1 MAEEEYDFIFKVL
14 LLGNSDVGK
23 SSMLLRF
30 VDSVWNDAFTPTIGV
45 DFKVKTLEINNKR
58 VKMQIWDTAGQ
69 ERFRTVVSTYF
80 RGAHGI
86 LLLYDVK
93 NQKSF
98 FNMKKWL
105 THIKEEAPK
114 KVRIVIAANKIDIE
128 PEKREVSEEEGESF
142 AESFNLKFFECSA
155 KEGINIDEAFQGL
168 IEEINEHYE
177 HYKKIDSQGKKLTDV
192 DNTNS
197 KKKCC

>member
-1 MAEEEYDFIFKVL
+1 MAYQPLDPTYPKDRLNFMVKDSSAKCLILVYDIIRKDSFETLKIYWFTEVRD
-14 LLGNSDVGK
+14 NS
-23 SSMLLRF
+23 
-30 VDSVWNDAFTPTIGV
+30 P
-45 DFKVKTLEINNKR
+45 
-58 VKMQIWDTAGQ
+58 
-69 ERFRTVVSTYF
+69 
-80 RGAHGI
+80 
-86 LLLYDVK
+86 K
-93 NQKSF
+93 NV
-98 FNMKKWL
+98 
-105 THIKEEAPK
+105 I
-114 KVRIVIAANKIDIE
+114 IVIAANKIDIA